1 MTIFF
6 YKVCEPYGCFSNFSP
21 HPIYLQQ
28 TWWQTSEHYY
38 QAQKFADTPAQ
49 NLMMQIRC
57 APIPEVAAALG
68 RNACDKMRADWEFI
82 KVQVMYEAVL
92 TKFSTHREIREVLL
106 STGTEIIIEN
116 SETDSYWGCGAN
128 GTGKN
133 QLGKILMQVR
143 TELRGKVEQFLEF

>member
-28 TWWQTSEHYY
+28 TWWLTSEHYY
-38 QAQKFADTPAQ
+38 QAQKFADTLAQ
-49 NLMMQIRC
+49 DLMMQIRC
-57 APIPEVAAALG
+57 APTPEVAAALG
-68 RNACDKMRADWEFI
+68 RNACDKMRADWELI

-92 TKFSTHREIREVLL
+92 TKFLAHPDIREILL
-106 STGTEIIIEN
+106 STGTETIIEN
-116 SETDSYWGCGAN
+116 SETDSYWGCGAD

-133 QLGKILMQVR
+133 QLGEILMRVR
-143 TELRGKVEQFLEF
+143 AELRGKVEPVSDF